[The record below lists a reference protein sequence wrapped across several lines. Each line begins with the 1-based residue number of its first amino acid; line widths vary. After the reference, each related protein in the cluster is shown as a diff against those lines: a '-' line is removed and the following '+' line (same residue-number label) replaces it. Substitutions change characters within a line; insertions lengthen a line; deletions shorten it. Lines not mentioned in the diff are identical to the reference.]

1 MKQFGFR
8 IADSDP
14 RIDAPVAAVAP
25 ADTIDVSRI
34 LGAVRRQRRVMMIS
48 CAIGLCLGLVYLAT
62 TPKTFVANSTVLL
75 AGKVNR
81 TIEEVS
87 AIDSSASENALES
100 AQEVIRSQ
108 PVALAVTD
116 MLKLTE
122 NESFLNRP
130 VPLLATVVNGVK
142 EVVRAPIRLITPS
155 TPSGP
160 AGPPPTP
167 EQIEQ
172 RKRQLVA
179 DSLAAK
185 INVMRVGRSSV
196 FQISYASHDP
206 ALAASVANAY
216 AEAYVSDLLNANYDA
231 TERTT
236 EWLRERLE
244 ALQSQAREAAVEA
257 EIFRAENNLVSTRGA
272 LITEENVSKLNDD
285 LAAAMTEAARAQA
298 LMSTY
303 QEILDRGPE
312 AFLSE
317 RSSGFSLQGN
327 DRLIEMQD
335 QLSGLSARLDRIER
349 DFGEDHPQAVRLREQ
364 VSAQINVLFGE
375 VRRLHEEARGS
386 YNVASAQVQA
396 LRESL
401 GLAVDVNSEAGRK
414 QVQLK
419 SLEQRAETLQTLYQT
434 FLTRFQEIDQQKSF
448 PISNVRILAHA
459 DVPLTPAG
467 PSTMRVLAVMLVLG
481 GMAGAAIGALREWRD
496 RFLRTGEDVQND
508 VGQRFLG
515 YLPHFDAANGAPQL
529 SRQARNAPLKLN
541 EPVPGLPVVRKPIHA
556 LQHPRSH
563 YAETLRNIRFSSEVS
578 LAGKSQ
584 IVMGIT
590 SIRPGEGKSSVALN
604 LAAVMAASGNSVL
617 LIDTDPRN
625 PGLSRRLG
633 LTRGVGLVEAAL
645 GRADWT
651 KALRVIGDSG
661 VHLLPCITPGMMTH
675 SSEML
680 GSKGM
685 RQLLAAARAR
695 YSHVILDLAPLGP
708 VVDARVVVPMVDQV
722 VMVAEWGKT
731 PKALLRETLMNEPAL
746 MEKTLGVVLNK
757 VDMESLRDNV
767 PQTGGEHYYEEY
779 GDYGAGRSGTS

>member
-14 RIDAPVAAVAP
+14 RIDPPAVPP
-25 ADTIDVSRI
+25 ADTVDLSRI
-34 LGAVRRQRRVMMIS
+34 FSAARRQRRVVMLSTAIS
-48 CAIGLCLGLVYLAT
+48 LCLGLVYLAT
-62 TPKTFVANSTVLL
+62 TPKTFIAGSTVLL
-75 AGKVNR
+75 AGKVSR
-81 TIEEVS
+81 SIEEVS
-87 AIDSSASENALES
+87 SIDSSASESALES

-108 PVALAVTD
+108 PVALAVVD
-116 MLKLTE
+116 MLNLTE
-122 NESFLNRP
+122 NKSFLNRP
-130 VPLLATVVNGVK
+130 APLLATVVEGAK
-142 EVVRAPIRLITPS
+142 EIVRAPIRLIS
-155 TPSGP
+155 P
-160 AGPPPTP
+160 APPQAEPGPPPTP
-167 EQIEQ
+167 EQIRD

-179 DSLAAK
+179 AALAETIAVQR
-185 INVMRVGRSSV
+185 IGRSSV
-196 FQISYASHDP
+196 FMIGYASHDP
-206 ALAASVANAY
+206 ALAAAIANAY
-216 AEAYVSDLLNANYDA
+216 AEAYVADLLNANYDA

-236 EWLRERLE
+236 AWLRERLE
-244 ALQSQAREAAVEA
+244 ALQASAREAAVAA
-257 EIFRAENNLVSTRGA
+257 EIFRSENGLVSTRGA
-272 LITEENVSKLNDD
+272 LITEENVSKLNAD
-285 LAAAMTEAARAQA
+285 LAVAMTEAARAQA
-298 LMSTY
+298 VMKTY
-303 QEILDRGPE
+303 EEILNRGPE
-312 AFLSE
+312 AFMSD
-317 RSSGFSLQGN
+317 RSSGFALQGN

-349 DFGEDHPQAVRLREQ
+349 DFGQDHPQAVRLREQ
-364 VSAQINVLFGE
+364 VAAQTNLLFGE

-386 YNVASAQVQA
+386 YNVSGAQVQA

-419 SLEQRAETLQTLYQT
+419 SLEQRAETLETLYQT

-448 PISNVRILAHA
+448 PVSNVRILANA
-459 DVPLTPAG
+459 EVPRAAAA
-467 PSTMRVLAVMLVLG
+467 PSAMRVLAVMLVLG
-481 GMAGAAIGALREWRD
+481 LMAGAGIAAFREWRD

-508 VGQRFLG
+508 LGQRFLG

-529 SRQARNAPLKLN
+529 SRQARNAPLKLS
-541 EPVPGLPVVRKPIHA
+541 EPVPGMPVVRKPIHA

-584 IVMGIT
+584 IVIGIT

-661 VHLLPCITPGMMTH
+661 VHLLPCVTPGMMTH

-685 RQLLAAARAR
+685 RQLLAATRAR

-708 VVDARVVVPMVDQV
+708 VVDARVVVPMVDQI

-731 PKALLRETLMNEPAL
+731 PKALVRETLMNEPAL

-757 VDMESLRDNV
+757 VDMTSLRDYV
-767 PQTGGEHYYEEY
+767 SETGGEHYYEEY
-779 GDYGAGRSGTS
+779 GDYFSGRSSTG

>member
-14 RIDAPVAAVAP
+14 RIEPPAAVP
-25 ADTIDVSRI
+25 AETIDLSR
-34 LGAVRRQRRVMMIS
+34 LFSAARRQRRVVMLS
-48 CAIGLCLGLVYLAT
+48 TAVSLCLGLVYLAT
-62 TPKTFVANSTVLL
+62 TPKIFVAGSTVLL
-75 AGKVNR
+75 AGKVSR
-81 TIEEVS
+81 SIEEVS
-87 AIDSSASENALES
+87 SIDSSASENALES

-108 PVALAVTD
+108 PVALAVVD
-116 MLKLTE
+116 MLNLTE
-122 NESFLNRP
+122 NESFLNQP
-130 VPLLATVVNGVK
+130 VSLLETVVDGGK
-142 EVVRAPIRLITPS
+142 EIVRAPIRMISPS
-155 TPSGP
+155 PPSVEP
-160 AGPPPTP
+160 GPPPTP
-167 EQIEQ
+167 EQIAE
-172 RKRQLVA
+172 RKRQLIATALSRTIEVQ
-179 DSLAAK
+179 
-185 INVMRVGRSSV
+185 RVGRSSV
-196 FQISYASHDP
+196 FAIGYASHDP
-206 ALAASVANAY
+206 VLASKVANAY

-236 EWLRERLE
+236 AWLRDRLE
-244 ALQSQAREAAVEA
+244 ALQASAREAAVEA
-257 EIFRAENNLVSTRGA
+257 EVFRSENGLVSTRGA
-272 LITEENVSKLNDD
+272 LITEENVSTLNED
-285 LAAAMTEAARAQA
+285 LAVSVTEAARAQA
-298 LMSTY
+298 LMKTY
-303 QEILDRGPE
+303 ESILNRGPE
-312 AFLSE
+312 AFLSD
-317 RSSGFSLQGN
+317 RSSGFALQGN
-327 DRLIEMQD
+327 ERLIEMQD
-335 QLSGLSARLDRIER
+335 QLSALSARLDRIER
-349 DFGEDHPQAVRLREQ
+349 DFGNDHPQAVRLREQ
-364 VSAQINVLFGE
+364 VSAQTNVLFGE

-386 YNVASAQVQA
+386 YNVANAQVQA

-448 PISNVRILAHA
+448 PISNVRILAKA
-459 DVPLTPAG
+459 DIPLTPAA
-467 PSTMRVLAVMLVLG
+467 PSTMRVLAAMIVLG
-481 GMAGAAIGALREWRD
+481 LMAGAAIAAFREWRD

-508 VGQRFLG
+508 LGQRFLG

-529 SRQARNAPLKLN
+529 SRQARNAPLKLS
-541 EPVPGLPVVRKPIHA
+541 EPVPGMPVVRKPIHA

-584 IVMGIT
+584 IVLGIT

-661 VHLLPCITPGMMTH
+661 VHLLPCVTPGMMTH

-708 VVDARVVVPMVDQV
+708 VVDARVVVPLVDQI

-731 PKALLRETLMNEPAL
+731 PKALVRETLMNEPAL

-757 VDMESLRDNV
+757 VDMTTLRDYV
-767 PQTGGEHYYEEY
+767 SETGGEHYYEEY
-779 GDYGAGRSGTS
+779 GDYFSGRSNPA